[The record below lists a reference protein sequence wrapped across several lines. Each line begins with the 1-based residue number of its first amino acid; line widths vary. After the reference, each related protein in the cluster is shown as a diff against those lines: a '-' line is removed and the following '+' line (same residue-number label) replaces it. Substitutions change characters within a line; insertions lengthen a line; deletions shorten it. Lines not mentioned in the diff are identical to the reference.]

1 MFTLF
6 FILGTKN
13 FVAIGLEEVL
23 VIFLTHSAYI
33 LKIIFL
39 KEIAVQPL
47 WRPRAEAAWVP
58 HSHVSAMGPKAAS
71 TRSMADR
78 GQSRVEGNIL

>member
-39 KEIAVQPL
+39 KEIAV
-47 WRPRAEAAWVP
+47 
-58 HSHVSAMGPKAAS
+58 
-71 TRSMADR
+71 
-78 GQSRVEGNIL
+78 